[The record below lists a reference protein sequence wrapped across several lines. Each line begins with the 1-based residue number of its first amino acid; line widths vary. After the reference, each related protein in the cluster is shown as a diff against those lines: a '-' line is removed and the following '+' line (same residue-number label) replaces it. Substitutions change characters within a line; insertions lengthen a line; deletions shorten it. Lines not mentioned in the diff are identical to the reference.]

1 MVQEYVS
8 GGDLCVQLRALSR
21 DHTRAFAIFAQ
32 IVDAVAHLHSHG
44 FVHNDIK
51 TDNILMTEDGVP
63 KLCDFGLACKIG
75 TPSKG
80 AGTTK
85 YMAPELVT
93 VNTNKVGVPAN
104 PAHDVWSLGVLLF
117 SLLTGRFPWQCAV
130 PEDEQFRYL
139 IATRF
144 EKLMCLGNFERKV
157 GR

>member
-1 MVQEYVS
+1 V
-8 GGDLCVQLRALSR
+8 RALSR

-32 IVDAVAHLHSHG
+32 IVDAVAHLHNHG

-51 TDNILMTEDGVP
+51 ADNILMSEDGVP

-93 VNTNKVGVPAN
+93 DNSN
-104 PAHDVWSLGVLLF
+104 
-117 SLLTGRFPWQCAV
+117 
-130 PEDEQFRYL
+130 
-139 IATRF
+139 
-144 EKLMCLGNFERKV
+144 
-157 GR
+157 